1 MVFDYLEVRIA
12 TIDEQLAELKQRM
25 VDNFGNNAM
34 VDELS
39 LQNNDL

>member
-12 TIDEQLAELKQRM
+12 TIDGQLAELQQRI

-39 LQNNDL
+39 LQSNDL